1 MKRFCEKIS
10 RFLLDVDNVT
20 EDEIDEVRFG
30 IELILTQM
38 ILFFLLLAIGI
49 FRNMVLETIIFI
61 IALVGLRTFVDGYHA
76 DSFYRCMFLTTLLYL
91 GTLYFADFEN
101 SYLLIMAILIAA
113 KAFMWQEN
121 HEARNV
127 KISKL
132 IFWGCL
138 AGAVLAKARRLLNLR
153 NTRMLSKQAHN
164 TTMVIQHQEQ
174 HHPKKTHKVYKTMLI
189 GKPILFCMIY
199 LLTPVLVK
207 KDKDLWDQTWRC
219 SRHFHMKFR

>member
-132 IFWGCL
+132 IFLGMSGCDWI
-138 AGAVLAKARRLLNLR
+138 NLSYR
-153 NTRMLSKQAHN
+153 
-164 TTMVIQHQEQ
+164 TTTKHDNWFYFIFYRCKYGGE
-174 HHPKKTHKVYKTMLI
+174 KTWL
-189 GKPILFCMIY
+189 
-199 LLTPVLVK
+199 
-207 KDKDLWDQTWRC
+207 
-219 SRHFHMKFR
+219 

>member
-132 IFWGCL
+132 IFWVFLTHLIVIPLCAYLYCL
-138 AGAVLAKARRLLNLR
+138 LDLLHLILNISLPIDILVSKKPQKVQLLIYILSHNL
-153 NTRMLSKQAHN
+153 NN
-164 TTMVIQHQEQ
+164 IIQ
-174 HHPKKTHKVYKTMLI
+174 
-189 GKPILFCMIY
+189 F
-199 LLTPVLVK
+199 
-207 KDKDLWDQTWRC
+207 
-219 SRHFHMKFR
+219 

>member
-10 RFLLDVDNVT
+10 IFLLDVDNVT

-113 KAFMWQEN
+113 KAL
-121 HEARNV
+121 
-127 KISKL
+127 SL
-132 IFWGCL
+132 I
-138 AGAVLAKARRLLNLR
+138 
-153 NTRMLSKQAHN
+153 H
-164 TTMVIQHQEQ
+164 I
-174 HHPKKTHKVYKTMLI
+174 
-189 GKPILFCMIY
+189 
-199 LLTPVLVK
+199 
-207 KDKDLWDQTWRC
+207 
-219 SRHFHMKFR
+219 